1 VGVGGTVAAVAAGS
15 SAGFFVGTAFAG
27 TGFGLAFLGVFR
39 TLVALAPPAGRAGLI
54 TAIYIVSYLAFSLP
68 VIAAGIA
75 ASHVGLSDTAEVY
88 GLAVAALAVL
98 AAVGMEISTRR
109 ARAAQD
115 AAAQDGQVPFPPG
128 VCCPP
133 IGSGE
138 TEEALGAS
146 ATPGSST

>member
-1 VGVGGTVAAVAAGS
+1 VAAVAAGS
-15 SAGFFVGTAFAG
+15 AAGFFAGTAFAG

-75 ASHVGLSDTAEVY
+75 ATHVGLRNTAEVY
-88 GLAVAALAVL
+88 GLAVAALDVL
-98 AAVGMEISTRR
+98 AAAGLAVGIRR

-115 AAAQDGQVPFPPG
+115 GAEVAGNAPLPSGACCAPIDPGAANEP
-128 VCCPP
+128 
-133 IGSGE
+133 
-138 TEEALGAS
+138 LGAS
-146 ATPGSST
+146 ATTGPST